1 MAVGAFL
8 ATSSPCLEHEE
19 NEESSV
25 VPKVS
30 DLGNEPLS
38 MSSSRSCILGERR
51 GCVFGDQTEL
61 CAGNPEPG
69 QELGG

>member
-1 MAVGAFL
+1 MGAFL